1 MSGQYP
7 AFISRRP
14 STLTPAQLDLLFQ
27 QNALIVN
34 GLRAGQINST
44 GELELEYTGDGA
56 RTTTVLDPL
65 CTVNS
70 TPYFVATNLRGSLL
84 LQEYYI
90 DNIIAGS
97 FDLHWDETVSTVS
110 GGNPATLRYVL
121 LG

>member
-7 AFISRRP
+7 SFVARRL
-14 STLTPAQLDLLFQ
+14 STLSAAALDVLLQ
-27 QNALIVN
+27 QNASVIN
-34 GLRAGQINST
+34 GIRNGQINST
-44 GELELEYTGDGA
+44 GSISLEYTGAGT
-56 RTTTVLDPL
+56 RTTTVTDPL

-70 TPYFVATNLRGSLL
+70 FPYFVATNLRGSKA
-84 LQEYYI
+84 LQQYYV

-97 FDLHWDETVSTVS
+97 FDIHWDETVATVS